1 MASVSLYDQIYCSK
15 DGSLLQELTE
25 IELTFDGDDQDVF
38 TIAKGFAGQSPSP
51 KKVMCTLTNVV
62 PTDGQEVDAF
72 EAALL
77 SKKVKM
83 KFQFGGSGKA
93 LTSEGFIR
101 KPKLSAG
108 VAKTVS
114 QTFEFHGGAGTW
126 S

>member
-1 MASVSLYDQIYCSK
+1 MGSVSLYDQIFVFK
-15 DGSLLQELTE
+15 DGSLLSELTE
-25 IELTFDGDDQDVF
+25 IELTFEGDDQDVF
-38 TIAKGFAGQSPSP
+38 TIVKGFAGQSPSP
-51 KKVMCTLTNVV
+51 KKVMATLTNVV

-72 EAALL
+72 EATLQ
-77 SKKVKM
+77 SKKVKI
-83 KFQFGGSGKA
+83 KFQFGGSGKS

-126 S
+126 N